1 MSTVAEARPTDVRA
15 AGPRTVRVA
24 SGPGGDRGVV
34 LVWRRRPVV
43 VCVVALVV
51 ALVAAVVTVTVGQL
65 GIPLAD
71 LPAVVAG
78 NGTRIQHWVLWT
90 TRLPRLL
97 VGAGAGAA
105 LAVSGAMFQSVTR
118 NPLGSPDVIGLGAGA
133 AAGAA
138 AAGLVWPGAVP
149 VPVGAVL
156 GAFVAVAAVW
166 FGSGSG
172 FARPQRL
179 VVVGI
184 AVGAMALAFV
194 QLALARASREN
205 AMVVAQW
212 LNGSLAGR
220 TWADVRLVGAALVVL
235 LPLALLLTRPLQ
247 VVEMGDE
254 AATAVG
260 VRTDRTRT
268 RAVFV
273 AVLLTAAAVGVC
285 GPVAFVAL
293 TAPQIARRLTRSA
306 GPGMIAAACTGAA
319 VLVVADLVA
328 QHALPDQQLP
338 VGVVTAGLGG
348 LYLGFLLV
356 REWRRSAA

>member
-1 MSTVAEARPTDVRA
+1 MSAAVDTRPT
-15 AGPRTVRVA
+15 AGPRTVRVG
-24 SGPGGDRGVV
+24 SGPDDDRGVV
-34 LVWRRRPVV
+34 LVWRRRPLV
-43 VCVVALVV
+43 VCAVALVV
-51 ALVAAVVTVTVGQL
+51 AVLAALVTLTL
-65 GIPLAD
+65 GELVIPLSE

-78 NGTRIQHWVLWT
+78 NGTRIQDWVLWT

-138 AAGLVWPGAVP
+138 AAGLVWPGVVP
-149 VPVGAVL
+149 VPVGAVV
-156 GAFVAVAAVW
+156 GAFVAVAVVW

-172 FARPQRL
+172 FSRPQRL

-194 QLALARASREN
+194 QLALARASRED
-205 AMVVAQW
+205 AMVMAQW
-212 LNGSLAGR
+212 LNGSLAAR
-220 TWADVRLVGAALVVL
+220 TWADVRLIVAALVVL
-235 LPLALLLTRPLQ
+235 VPLALLLTRSLQ

-268 RAVFV
+268 RAVLV
-273 AVLLTAAAVGVC
+273 AVLLTAAAVSVC
-285 GPVAFVAL
+285 GPIAFVAL
-293 TAPQIARRLTRSA
+293 TAPQIARRLTRSS
-306 GPGMIAAACTGAA
+306 GPGLVAAACTGAA

-328 QHALPDQQLP
+328 QYAVPDQQLP
-338 VGVVTAGLGG
+338 VGIVTAGLGG
-348 LYLGFLLV
+348 IYLAFLLV